1 MNVKLRVLTAGVL
14 FFTGQAAFAQ
24 KKASDSTKDK
34 EAKIEEVV
42 ILGYSKTATKAKDV
56 TASTT
61 VSPELLENRPNASF
75 MSNLQGTAPGV
86 TVSTSSGSPGSAKI
100 DVIVRGVSSLNA
112 LTDPLYVIDGLQT
125 NATEYRNLNPNDI
138 ESISILRDAAGT
150 SIYGNRGAN
159 GVVVIKTKQG
169 RYGSAFKISYD
180 ATTGVSFMPNHD
192 YNMADTKQ
200 ILTLERAA
208 NVGKGMGLT
217 DEQINSEPVNT
228 NWRKQFFNADVI
240 QQHNLGLTFGGEN
253 VTLYSS
259 LGYMQQGGLVPT
271 TDFKRMTFR
280 NNLNGKSKDGR
291 FNYSAQVALGFSRRN
306 QLDEETNTGINANVV
321 QNPLLGSII
330 GLPYLAAGLYPTG
343 NDLFN
348 AIQLNTAGGKRIWVL
363 EDVLKPGNMPSR
375 YDQTSIFAN
384 AFASYK
390 LTDDLTLG
398 NRIGVDYK
406 VTDRLFARSPNLWLS
421 RAVAAQS
428 ATTAVP
434 NPYGGLEILS
444 NTRDLTFNNIVNLNY
459 NKTLGE
465 KHTLDVGLYFDYLKA
480 HYLLKTQQ
488 RNGLD
493 PKTWSPGSGAGYIGF
508 NDQNPTFYL
517 PSASA
522 GKVDA
527 GTLAYFATVDYD
539 YDSKYGFSGVIRR
552 DGTYRFAE
560 DYRWATFYSVAG
572 RWNLDQESFMQGSTF
587 DLLKLRASYGT
598 QGNQNLIP
606 PAQGN
611 NPIFTLPNAT
621 RTLNSVTTGYNNTLG
636 SLSLSSIGIAD
647 LRWEK
652 ISQFNV
658 GLDFRL
664 LGRKLEGNFDYYIKD
679 TRDLYN
685 TINVSAAT
693 TSIYSFTG
701 NNGKLRNTGVEL
713 LLRYHLINNENTKL
727 SFFANGS
734 YNKNTI
740 RELAVEQKTGSL
752 INRVGGTAYEWNLV
766 PYVGVNESNGN
777 MLFLDANGNV
787 TESPTENDRRATGK
801 SYLPKWQG
809 GFGLNAA
816 YKGFF
821 LDALF
826 SYQAGLW
833 KSDNQLT
840 WLYDP
845 TSLGEYNLSAD
856 LLNSWTPENT
866 HTSMP
871 ALNATNTG
879 LDGDSDR
886 YLFNASFVKLKA
898 VTFGYT
904 VPKSFLN
911 SSFIKSLKI
920 FVQGENLAWW
930 SKWRGFDPEGLTTY
944 SVSVYPNPR
953 TVSIGANVEF

>member
-1 MNVKLRVLTAGVL
+1 MNVKLRVLSAGAL
-14 FFTGQAAFAQ
+14 FFIGQAAFAQ
-24 KKASDSTKDK
+24 KTKIDTAK
-34 EAKIEEVV
+34 EKRIEEVV

-169 RYGSAFKISYD
+169 RYGSAFRISYD
-180 ATTGVSFMPNHD
+180 ATTGISVLPNND
-192 YNMADTKQ
+192 YNMADSRQ
-200 ILTLERAA
+200 ILQLEKRANA
-208 NVGKGMGLT
+208 GLGATLT
-217 DEQINSEPVNT
+217 DDAINNYAVNT
-228 NWRKQFFNADVI
+228 NWRKQFFNADLT
-240 QQHNLGLTFGGEN
+240 QQHNLGMTFGGEN
-253 VTLYSS
+253 VSLYSS

-280 NNLNGKSKDGR
+280 NNLNGKSKDGK

-306 QLDEETNTGINANVV
+306 QLDQEANANVDANVV
-321 QNPLLGSII
+321 QNPLLGSIT
-330 GLPYLAAGLYPTG
+330 GLPYLGAGLYATG

-348 AIQLNTAGGKRIWVL
+348 AIGLNTAGGRRIWVL
-363 EDVLKPGNMPSR
+363 EDVLKPGNLPNR

-384 AFASYK
+384 GYASYK
-390 LTDDLTLG
+390 LTDELTLG

-406 VTDRLFARSPNLWLS
+406 VTDRLLARSPNLWLS

-428 ATTAVP
+428 ATSSVP
-434 NPYGGLEILS
+434 NPYGGFELMS
-444 NTRDLTFNNIVNLNY
+444 NVRDLTFNNITNLNY
-459 NKTLGE
+459 SKTFGE
-465 KHTLDVGLYFDYLKA
+465 KHTLDVGVYLDYLKA
-480 HYLLKTQQ
+480 HYLQKSQQ

-493 PKTWSPGSGAGYIGF
+493 PKIWSPGSGAGYIGF

-522 GKVDA
+522 FKVDA

-539 YDSKYGFSGVIRR
+539 YDGKYGFSGVIRR

-572 RWNLDQESFMQGSTF
+572 RWNIDQESFMQGSTF

-606 PAQGN
+606 PAAGG

-621 RTLNSVTTGYNNTLG
+621 RTLNAVTTGYNNMLG
-636 SLSLSSIGIAD
+636 SLTLSSIGIED

-679 TRDLYN
+679 TKDLYN

-701 NNGKLRNTGVEL
+701 NNGKLRNTGFEL
-713 LLRYHLINNENTKL
+713 LLRYHIISNDNAKL
-727 SFFANGS
+727 SIFANGS

-740 RELAVEQKTGSL
+740 RDLAVEQKTGSL
-752 INRVGGTAYEWNLV
+752 INKIGGTAYEWNLV
-766 PYVGVNESNGN
+766 PYLGVNESNGN
-777 MLFLDANGNV
+777 MLFLDANNNV
-787 TESPTENDRRATGK
+787 TESPTENDRRSSGK

-809 GFGLNAA
+809 GFGLNAQ

-833 KSDNQLT
+833 KYDNQLT

-856 LLNSWTPENT
+856 LLNAWTPENT
-866 HTSMP
+866 HTTIPSLT
-871 ALNATNTG
+871 ASNTG

-886 YLFNASFVKLKA
+886 YLTDASFVKLKA
-898 VTFGYT
+898 VTLGYT

-911 SSFIKSLKI
+911 SNFIKSLKI
-920 FVQGENLAWW
+920 FVQGENLVWW
-930 SKWRGFDPEGLTTY
+930 SKWRGFDPEGLTTF

-953 TVSIGANVEF
+953 TVSIGANIEF